1 MRSSTAFAPATVAN
15 VAVGF
20 DILGFALE
28 SVGDVVTVSI
38 ADDTSVRIKQILNET
53 GVSDP
58 LEAPLDVPLDAD
70 RNAATVG
77 LIKLREELR
86 LDFGFQV
93 VLRKGIALGSGMGGS
108 AASAVG
114 GLVAANSLLESPLP
128 REALLKYALLGEQ
141 AASGASHPDN
151 IAPCLLGGMTL
162 VLSADPFRY
171 VSLPV
176 PKEILAVIVHPRL
189 RVDTRNA
196 RSILKADVPLADH
209 VRQSSALGGFISGC
223 FRSDLD
229 LIRQSFNDFLI
240 EPQRAPLIPGFAE
253 VKAAALKQGALGAS
267 ISGSGPTV
275 FALVPSEGAAARVRD
290 AMEHAFRAHGLV
302 DVDSWISPVN
312 RQGARII
319 DEVS

>member
-1 MRSSTAFAPATVAN
+1 MRSATAFAPATVAN

-20 DILGFALE
+20 DILGFAIE
-28 SVGDVVTVSI
+28 SVGDIVTVSI
-38 ADDTSVRIKQILNET
+38 AADTSVRIRQILNAT

-58 LEAPLDVPLDAD
+58 LDAPPLEAD

-77 LIKLREELR
+77 LIKLSEDLH
-86 LDFGFQV
+86 LDFGFEV

-151 IAPCLLGGMTL
+151 IAPCLLGGTTL
-162 VLSADPFRY
+162 VISTDPFRY
-171 VSLPV
+171 VSLPM
-176 PKEILAVIVHPRL
+176 PEEILAVIVHPRL

-196 RSILKADVPLADH
+196 RSILKPNVSLADH
-209 VRQSSALGGFISGC
+209 VRQSAALGGFISGC
-223 FRSDLD
+223 FQRDID
-229 LIRQSFNDFLI
+229 LIRQSLEDFLI
-240 EPQRAPLIPGFAE
+240 EPQRASLVPGFAD
-253 VKAAALKQGALGAS
+253 VKAAALEQGALGAS
-267 ISGSGPTV
+267 FSGSGPTL
-275 FALVPSEGAAARVRD
+275 FALVTEPEAARVRD
-290 AMEHAFRAHGLV
+290 AMVHAFRANGLA

-319 DEVS
+319 NEVS

>member
-1 MRSSTAFAPATVAN
+1 MRSATAFAPATVAN

-20 DILGFALE
+20 DILGFAIE
-28 SVGDVVTVSI
+28 SVGDIVTVSI
-38 ADDTSVRIKQILNET
+38 ADDTSVRIRQILNAT
-53 GVSDP
+53 GLSG
-58 LEAPLDVPLDAD
+58 PLDAPLDAD

-77 LIKLREELR
+77 LIKLREDLR
-86 LDFGFQV
+86 LDFGFEV

-141 AASGASHPDN
+141 VASGASHPDN

-162 VLSADPFRY
+162 VISTDPFRY

-176 PKEILAVIVHPRL
+176 PKEILAVVVHPRL

-196 RSILKADVPLADH
+196 RSILKANVSLTNH
-209 VRQSSALGGFISGC
+209 VRQSAALGGFISGC
-223 FRSDLD
+223 FQRDID
-229 LIRQSFNDFLI
+229 LIRQSLDDFLI
-240 EPQRAPLIPGFAE
+240 EPQRASLVPGFAD
-253 VKAAALKQGALGAS
+253 VKAAALEQGALGAS
-267 ISGSGPTV
+267 ISGSGPTL
-275 FALVPSEGAAARVRD
+275 FALVTAEPQAARVRD
-290 AMEHAFRAHGLV
+290 AMERAFRANGLA

>member
-1 MRSSTAFAPATVAN
+1 MRSATAFAPATVAN

-20 DILGFALE
+20 DILGFAIE
-28 SVGDVVTVSI
+28 SVGDIVTVSI
-38 ADDTSVRIKQILNET
+38 AEDTSVRISQILKAT
-53 GVSDP
+53 GQSDP
-58 LEAPLDVPLDAD
+58 LDPPLDAD

-77 LIKLREELR
+77 LIKLREDLR

-128 REALLKYALLGEQ
+128 KEALLKYALLGEG

-162 VLSADPFRY
+162 VISADPFRY

-176 PKEILAVIVHPRL
+176 PDEILAVIVHPRL

-196 RSILKADVPLADH
+196 RSILNANVSLPNH
-209 VRQSSALGGFISGC
+209 VRQSAALGGFISGC
-223 FRSDLD
+223 FQRDID
-229 LIRQSFNDFLI
+229 LIRHSLNDFLI
-240 EPQRAPLIPGFAE
+240 EPQRASLVPGFAD
-253 VKAAALKQGALGAS
+253 VKAAALEQGALGAS
-267 ISGSGPTV
+267 FSGSGPTL
-275 FALVPSEGAAARVRD
+275 FALVTSEPEATRVRD
-290 AMEHAFRAHGLV
+290 AMEHAFRANGLAE
-302 DVDSWISPVN
+302 VDSWISPVN
-312 RQGARII
+312 RHGARII

>member
-1 MRSSTAFAPATVAN
+1 MKSATAFAPATVAN

-20 DILGFALE
+20 DILGFPIE
-28 SVGDVVTVSI
+28 SVGDTVTVSI
-38 ADDTSVRIKQILNET
+38 TDYTSVRITQLLKSL
-53 GVSDP
+53 SDP
-58 LEAPLDVPLDAD
+58 LDAPPLDAD

-77 LIKLREELR
+77 LIKLRQDLR
-86 LDFGFQV
+86 LDFGFEL

-128 REALLKYALLGEQ
+128 REDLLKYALLGEQ

-162 VLSADPFRY
+162 VISTDPFRY
-171 VSLPV
+171 ISLPV
-176 PKEILAVIVHPRL
+176 PEEILAVIVHPRL

-196 RSILKADVPLADH
+196 RSILKENVSLSDH
-209 VRQSSALGGFISGC
+209 VRQSAALSGFISGC
-223 FRSDLD
+223 FQGDID
-229 LIRQSFNDFLI
+229 LIRQSFDDFLI

-253 VKAAALKQGALGAS
+253 VKAAAMEQGALGAS

-275 FALVPSEGAAARVRD
+275 FALATSEPEAARVRE
-290 AMEHAFRAHGLV
+290 AMELAFRANGLTE
-302 DVDSWISPVN
+302 VDSWISPVN
-312 RQGARII
+312 RQGAKII

>member
-1 MRSSTAFAPATVAN
+1 VRSATAFAPATVAN

-20 DILGFALE
+20 DILGFAIE
-28 SVGDVVTVSI
+28 PVGDTVTVSI
-38 ADDTSVRIKQILNET
+38 ADDSSVRIRQILKGLSE
-53 GVSDP
+53 
-58 LEAPLDVPLDAD
+58 PLDAPPLDTD

-77 LIKLREELR
+77 LIKLREDLGLE
-86 LDFGFQV
+86 FGFEV

-128 REALLKYALLGEQ
+128 REALLKYALLGER

-162 VLSADPFRY
+162 VISADPFRY

-176 PKEILAVIVHPRL
+176 PEEILAVVIHPRI

-196 RSILKADVPLADH
+196 RSILKENVSLIDH
-209 VRQSSALGGFISGC
+209 VRQSAALGGFISGC
-223 FRSDLD
+223 FQGDID
-229 LIRQSFNDFLI
+229 LIRHSLNDFLI
-240 EPQRAPLIPGFAE
+240 EPQRAPLVPGFAD
-253 VKAAALKQGALGAS
+253 VKAAALEQGALGAT
-267 ISGSGPTV
+267 ISGSGPTL
-275 FALVPSEGAAARVRD
+275 FALVTSEAEAARVRD
-290 AMEHAFRAHGLV
+290 AMEHGFRANGLA
-302 DVDSWISPVN
+302 DVDSWISPIN

>member
-1 MRSSTAFAPATVAN
+1 MRSATAFAPATVAN

-20 DILGFALE
+20 DILGFAIE
-28 SVGDVVTVSI
+28 SVGDIVTVSI
-38 ADDTSVRIKQILNET
+38 VDDTSVRIRQILNAT
-53 GVSDP
+53 GLSDP
-58 LEAPLDVPLDAD
+58 FDPPLDAD

-77 LIKLREELR
+77 LIKLCEDLR
-86 LDFGFQV
+86 LDFGFEV
-93 VLRKGIALGSGMGGS
+93 VLRKGIAIGSGMGGS

-128 REALLKYALLGEQ
+128 RESLMKYALLGER

-162 VLSADPFRY
+162 VISADPFRY

-176 PKEILAVIVHPRL
+176 PEEILAVIVHPRL

-196 RSILKADVPLADH
+196 RGILKANVSLTDH
-209 VRQSSALGGFISGC
+209 VRQSAALGGFISGC
-223 FRSDLD
+223 FQRDLD
-229 LIRQSFNDFLI
+229 LIRQSLDDFLI
-240 EPQRAPLIPGFAE
+240 EPQRASLVPGFAD
-253 VKAAALKQGALGAS
+253 VKAAALEQGALGAS
-267 ISGSGPTV
+267 FSGSGPAL
-275 FALVPSEGAAARVRD
+275 FALATSEPEATRVRD
-290 AMEHAFRAHGLV
+290 AMEQAFRANGLAE
-302 DVDSWISPVN
+302 VDSWISPVN

>member
-1 MRSSTAFAPATVAN
+1 VAN

-20 DILGFALE
+20 DILGFAIE
-28 SVGDVVTVSI
+28 PVGDTVTVSI
-38 ADDTSVRIKQILNET
+38 ADDSSVRIRQILKGLSE
-53 GVSDP
+53 
-58 LEAPLDVPLDAD
+58 PLDAPPLDTD

-77 LIKLREELR
+77 LIKLREDLGLE
-86 LDFGFQV
+86 FGFEV

-128 REALLKYALLGEQ
+128 REALLKYALLGER

-162 VLSADPFRY
+162 VISADPFRY

-176 PKEILAVIVHPRL
+176 PEEILAVVIHPRI

-196 RSILKADVPLADH
+196 RSILKENVSLIDH
-209 VRQSSALGGFISGC
+209 VRQSAALGGFISGC
-223 FRSDLD
+223 FQGDID
-229 LIRQSFNDFLI
+229 LIRHSLNDFLI
-240 EPQRAPLIPGFAE
+240 EPQRAPLVPGFAD
-253 VKAAALKQGALGAS
+253 VKAAALEQGALGAT
-267 ISGSGPTV
+267 ISGSGPTL
-275 FALVPSEGAAARVRD
+275 FALVTSEAEAARVRD
-290 AMEHAFRAHGLV
+290 AMEHGFRANGLA
-302 DVDSWISPVN
+302 DVDSWISPIN